1 MAFPLR
7 ETITTNDPDEMG
19 KGNGAQVL
27 RLHGVLLI
35 SFVLQHSAAT
45 ERRES
50 ENYSYQLSLRALRK
64 FLVVVVASVKRF
76 KRVLY
81 RLCQTIIIVHVFIF
95 DIPSSLCT
103 PQAFI
108 VRRPI
113 SLYCDAD
120 IPNIALRARRHFR
133 RDYARLDCVLCAVL
147 QKLTYLSSLT
157 GGHSAGC
164 ITLSVRNVFRTGRET
179 PRVDSALRRGREQLP
194 ERLLLL
200 WRRAH
205 YFAATIALLRKVIQI
220 TWPSAF
226 AWRNSSDAPG
236 TPCKIVLRLFAASSE
251 YPAITRIS
259 QNPSVRTVYV

>member
-7 ETITTNDPDEMG
+7 ETTTTNDPDEMG
-19 KGNGAQVL
+19 KGNGAQAL

-76 KRVLY
+76 KRICRVFY

-103 PQAFI
+103 LHAFI

-120 IPNIALRARRHFR
+120 IPNIALRARRH
-133 RDYARLDCVLCAVL
+133 D
-147 QKLTYLSSLT
+147 
-157 GGHSAGC
+157 
-164 ITLSVRNVFRTGRET
+164 
-179 PRVDSALRRGREQLP
+179 
-194 ERLLLL
+194 
-200 WRRAH
+200 
-205 YFAATIALLRKVIQI
+205 
-220 TWPSAF
+220 
-226 AWRNSSDAPG
+226 
-236 TPCKIVLRLFAASSE
+236 
-251 YPAITRIS
+251 AITRDLTAS
-259 QNPSVRTVYV
+259 FAPCCKS